1 MYRSKIKLSNITN
14 LSDARFA
21 AAVGIDYIGFCF
33 DTNDLSYMPPIK
45 AKEIFEWTSGTKIV
59 AEFGEQG
66 IGEIKDISELLS
78 VDFIEM
84 GNSILPDELAVFKIP
99 LIKKIDLDKFDNNTL
114 NKEIE
119 AYKKTC
125 YAFHLFSGSGK
136 VDFDEDTLKVLCE
149 NNLIIWGLPLSLD
162 NTKNI
167 IDFYKP
173 FALNI
178 SGGNEEKPGIKDFGE
193 MNDWL
198 DSIRIN
204 QFLTD

>member
-1 MYRSKIKLSNITN
+1 MYPSKIKLSNINN

-33 DTNDLSYMPPIK
+33 DADDASYIPPVK
-45 AKEIFEWTSGTKIV
+45 AKEIFEWTSGINIV
-59 AEFGEQG
+59 AEFGEQR
-66 IGEIKDISELLS
+66 IDEIKDISELLS
-78 VDFIEM
+78 VDFIELC
-84 GNSILPDELAVFKIP
+84 NTILPDKLATFQIP
-99 LIKKIDLDKFDNNTL
+99 IIKKIDLDKFDKVSL
-114 NKEIE
+114 ISEIE

-125 YAFHLFSGSGK
+125 YAFHLFSASGK
-136 VDFDEDTLKVLCE
+136 EDFYKDTLKVLCE
-149 NNLIIWGLPLSLD
+149 YNLVIWGLPLTLT

-178 SGGNEEKPGIKDFGE
+178 SGGNEEKPGIKDFDE

-198 DSIRIN
+198 DNLRM
-204 QFLTD
+204 DD